1 MNKLID
7 APEDTSESHEAFLSF
22 GLPEAPDQERR
33 REEARIILATLLA
46 RHILAQEHAKADTRN
61 AA

>member
-1 MNKLID
+1 MKNLID
-7 APEDTSESHEAFLSF
+7 VPEDTVEPREMFLAFE
-22 GLPEAPDQERR
+22 LPEAPDQERR
-33 REEARIILATLLA
+33 REEARLILATLLA